1 MLKIIFLVQGIR
13 DLLWLPIEQYQKDG
27 RLMRGFQRGA
37 NSFTTST
44 AMASLEL
51 ISRLIQIIQ
60 TTAETAYDMVSP
72 GPSVKTNRQKGK
84 GKTKRYS
91 QPADIREGMAIAY
104 LVVKE
109 VTSQLK
115 RDGVF
120 FVFFLFF

>member
-1 MLKIIFLVQGIR
+1 MIKIIFLVQGIR

-109 VTSQLK
+109 VNQLK

-120 FVFFLFF
+120 CFFCF